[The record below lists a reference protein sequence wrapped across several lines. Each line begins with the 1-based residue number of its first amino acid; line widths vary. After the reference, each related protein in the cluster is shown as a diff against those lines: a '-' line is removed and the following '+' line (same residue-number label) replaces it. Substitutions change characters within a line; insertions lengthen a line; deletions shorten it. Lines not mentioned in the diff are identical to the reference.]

1 MSFSGILFIFWRIFQ
16 IVTLIPTLG
25 MLAWFVDWFN
35 SRNLLTPRSILILF
49 IVSVLGAAWA
59 MGTLFLYSRA
69 RHSAKFVAFVDLL
82 FVGAFIGA
90 VYELRGIADADCS
103 NVSRDGQ
110 YSADLGIF
118 NITGNRYD
126 LNVDRQCAMLKAS
139 WAFGIM
145 NIIFFF
151 ITAILAL
158 LVHRH
163 HRDDRSRVVV
173 KREVHRS
180 RTGSHSAH
188 RSRSPRYSHQSHS
201 RSRRSYV

>member
-1 MSFSGILFIFWRIFQ
+1 MSFSGLSFIFWRIFQ
-16 IVTLIPTLG
+16 IITLIPTLG
-25 MLAWFVDWFN
+25 MLAWFVDWYN
-35 SRNLLTPRSILILF
+35 SQNLLTPRSILILF

-69 RHSAKFVAFVDLL
+69 RHSANFVAFIDLL

-90 VYELRGIADADCS
+90 VYELRGIADANCS
-103 NVSRDGQ
+103 NWDSNGSYNANLGLFTVSGNYLR
-110 YSADLGIF
+110 L
-118 NITGNRYD
+118 NI
-126 LNVDRQCAMLKAS
+126 DRQCAMLKAS

-151 ITAILAL
+151 FTSILAL

-163 HRDDRSRVVV
+163 HRDDRVVV

-180 RTGSHSAH
+180 RTGH
-188 RSRSPRYSHQSHS
+188 RSRSPRHSHVSHSHS
-201 RSRRSYV
+201 RTRRSYV

>member
-1 MSFSGILFIFWRIFQ
+1 MSFSGLSFWFWRIFE
-16 IVTLIPTLG
+16 ILTLIPTLG
-25 MLAWFVDWFN
+25 MLAWFVDFYN
-35 SRNLLTPRSILILF
+35 SNNLLTPRSILILF

-59 MGTLFLYSRA
+59 IGTLFLYARA
-69 RHSAKFVAFVDLL
+69 RHSANFVAFVDLL

-103 NVSRDGQ
+103 NVSRTGT
-110 YSADLGIF
+110 YNADLGLF
-118 NITGNRYD
+118 TVSGDKFR

-145 NIIFFF
+145 NCIFFF
-151 ITAILAL
+151 ITFLLAL

-163 HRDDRSRVVV
+163 HRDDRVVV

-180 RTGSHSAH
+180 RHGH
-188 RSRSPRYSHQSHS
+188 RSRSPRYSHHSH
-201 RSRRSYV
+201 SRRSYV